1 MMLYTSSGQRIAY
14 NLGMT
19 GCPVLNLNQACATGS
34 TGLHT
39 ARRLIQGGLIDCAL
53 VIGFEQMRPGSIKS
67 VWDDRPSPLGPSTKL
82 MEDTF
87 GKHDAPR
94 NAQYFGN
101 AGQEY
106 MKKSVQFQRPS
117 PYFRSAFTNS
127 GLGMAPRPRIL
138 RRLRASHMNT
148 LKEIPTPNSSG
159 SIPWTKCSIPLQFM
173 VHSPNSSALPLVTA
187 PLRLSLYLSDS
198 WTHGHPS
205 DHRLF

>member
-1 MMLYTSSGQRIAY
+1 MFYSSSGQRIVY

-106 MKKSVQFQRPS
+106 MQKSVQCP
-117 PYFRSAFTNS
+117 RS
-127 GLGMAPRPRIL
+127 PRIF
-138 RRLRASHMNT
+138 H
-148 LKEIPTPNSSG
+148 
-159 SIPWTKCSIPLQFM
+159 Q
-173 VHSPNSSALPLVTA
+173 ALLN
-187 PLRLSLYLSDS
+187 LN
-198 WTHGHPS
+198 
-205 DHRLF
+205 

>member
-1 MMLYTSSGQRIAY
+1 MLSSSSGQRIVY

-106 MKKSVQFQRPS
+106 MQKSV
-117 PYFRSAFTNS
+117 
-127 GLGMAPRPRIL
+127 
-138 RRLRASHMNT
+138 
-148 LKEIPTPNSSG
+148 
-159 SIPWTKCSIPLQFM
+159 
-173 VHSPNSSALPLVTA
+173 
-187 PLRLSLYLSDS
+187 
-198 WTHGHPS
+198 
-205 DHRLF
+205 

>member
-1 MMLYTSSGQRIAY
+1 M
-14 NLGMT
+14 
-19 GCPVLNLNQACATGS
+19 NLNQACATGS

-106 MKKSVQFQRPS
+106 MQKSVQIQGSFQNYQPGL
-117 PYFRSAFTNS
+117 ANS
-127 GLGMAPRPRIL
+127 ELGMVPKPRTSQ
-138 RRLRASHMNT
+138 RLPVSHMNT
-148 LKEIPTPNSSG
+148 LKEIHMLNSSKRT
-159 SIPWTKCSIPLQFM
+159 PWTKCSTLPQSM
-173 VHSPNSSALPLVTA
+173 VRSQSSSVRPLVMVLPQLLSYLNA
-187 PLRLSLYLSDS
+187 SWMHGRPSNHRLS
-198 WTHGHPS
+198 
-205 DHRLF
+205 

>member
-1 MMLYTSSGQRIAY
+1 M
-14 NLGMT
+14 
-19 GCPVLNLNQACATGS
+19 LNLNQACATGS

-39 ARRLIQGGLIDCAL
+39 ARRLVQGGLIDCAL

-106 MKKSVQFQRPS
+106 MQKSVLFGDSQRS
-117 PYFRSAFTNS
+117 IANS
-127 GLGMAPRPRIL
+127 EVDMVPRPRISQRSPAYRMNI
-138 RRLRASHMNT
+138 RRETHM
-148 LKEIPTPNSSG
+148 LNSSKRTL
-159 SIPWTKCSIPLQFM
+159 WTKC
-173 VHSPNSSALPLVTA
+173 
-187 PLRLSLYLSDS
+187 
-198 WTHGHPS
+198 
-205 DHRLF
+205 

>member
-1 MMLYTSSGQRIAY
+1 MASQTPSKNAYVLGVGLTQFLKPRRTREYPELGYEAAVKALIDAKVNYDEVQQVIACYCYGDTTRYDADDMLRSFKRYALYFWLTTSSSGQRIVY

-19 GCPVLNLNQACATGS
+19 GVPVLNLNQACATGS

-39 ARRLIQGGLIDCAL
+39 ARRLVQGGLIDCAL

-106 MKKSVQFQRPS
+106 MQKSVQF
-117 PYFRSAFTNS
+117 
-127 GLGMAPRPRIL
+127 
-138 RRLRASHMNT
+138 
-148 LKEIPTPNSSG
+148 
-159 SIPWTKCSIPLQFM
+159 
-173 VHSPNSSALPLVTA
+173 
-187 PLRLSLYLSDS
+187 
-198 WTHGHPS
+198 
-205 DHRLF
+205 

>member
-1 MMLYTSSGQRIAY
+1 
-14 NLGMT
+14 MT
-19 GCPVLNLNQACATGS
+19 GVPVLNLNQACATGS

-39 ARRLIQGGLIDCAL
+39 ARRLVQGGLIDCAL

-106 MKKSVQFQRPS
+106 MQKSVQF
-117 PYFRSAFTNS
+117 
-127 GLGMAPRPRIL
+127 
-138 RRLRASHMNT
+138 
-148 LKEIPTPNSSG
+148 
-159 SIPWTKCSIPLQFM
+159 
-173 VHSPNSSALPLVTA
+173 
-187 PLRLSLYLSDS
+187 
-198 WTHGHPS
+198 
-205 DHRLF
+205 

>member
-1 MMLYTSSGQRIAY
+1 
-14 NLGMT
+14 MT
-19 GCPVLNLNQACATGS
+19 GVPVLNLNQACATGS

-39 ARRLIQGGLIDCAL
+39 ARRLVQGGLIDCAL

-106 MKKSVQFQRPS
+106 MQKSVQFRDHQS
-117 PYFRSAFTNS
+117 SIVNS
-127 GLGMAPRPRIL
+127 ELDMVPRPKISQRSPAY
-138 RRLRASHMNT
+138 RMNT
-148 LKEIPTPNSSG
+148 RNETHMLNSSKRTL
-159 SIPWTKCSIPLQFM
+159 WTKCSTLPRSM
-173 VHSPNSSALPLVTA
+173 VRSQSSSARLLVMV
-187 PLRLSLYLSDS
+187 LLQLLLYLSVS
-198 WTHGHPS
+198 WIPAHPS
-205 DHRLF
+205 NRKLS